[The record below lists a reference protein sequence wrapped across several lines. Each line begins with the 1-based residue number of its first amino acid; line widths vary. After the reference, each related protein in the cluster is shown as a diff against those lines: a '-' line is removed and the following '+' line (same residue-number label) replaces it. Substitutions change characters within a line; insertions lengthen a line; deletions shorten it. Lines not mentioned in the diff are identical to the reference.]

1 MKEQVSIFAFLE
13 GEKKSGD
20 GNPQCAWKCVTG
32 TARTLPGFTRGGGQF
47 ISILLKSKQTTES
60 RC

>member
-1 MKEQVSIFAFLE
+1 MKVQVSIFAFLE

-32 TARTLPGFTRGGGQF
+32 TAKTLPGFTRGGGQF
-47 ISILLKSKQTTES
+47 ISIFY
-60 RC
+60 